1 MLLAAY
7 PNRPH
12 NLATISEKLV
22 YTVYIGIATQLAT
35 EFRYDLFFPGR
46 VVFYSVNGQ

>member
-1 MLLAAY
+1 MLLAEY

-35 EFRYDLFFPGR
+35 EFRYEGR